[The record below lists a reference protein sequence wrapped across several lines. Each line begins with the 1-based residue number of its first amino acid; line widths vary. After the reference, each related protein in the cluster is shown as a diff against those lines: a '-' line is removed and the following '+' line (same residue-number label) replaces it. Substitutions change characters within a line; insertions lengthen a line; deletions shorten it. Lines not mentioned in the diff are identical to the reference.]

1 MENILKT
8 FFEIY
13 ETFPSAYN
21 WQRFLTLKNWK
32 RLFFDLFIKKYWLKW
47 NETKYKNTDIL
58 RRIRMIEFFDYITKN
73 YEIFYQD
80 NSRYIL
86 ETKFFRM
93 VIIETNK
100 KKLELLS
107 FYNFK

>member
-13 ETFPSAYN
+13 ETFPRAYN
-21 WQRFLTLKNWK
+21 WHRFLTLKNWK

-58 RRIRMIEFFDYITKN
+58 RRIRMIDFLIILLKIMKYFIKITQG
-73 YEIFYQD
+73 IF
-80 NSRYIL
+80 
-86 ETKFFRM
+86 
-93 VIIETNK
+93 
-100 KKLELLS
+100 
-107 FYNFK
+107 